1 MDIIHG
7 KLKPVLEKI
16 RSSRIAAQTGT
27 ESQFVTKNGMSFLEM
42 KYNLMLSYCSL
53 ISFYIL
59 LKLEGKDVSGHP
71 VVERL
76 LHLKLLLEKLRPL
89 DLKMQYQVDK
99 MVRTAV
105 LEQTDGRPLAG
116 QAKDLSYKPNVTMME
131 GDDDNEEEASNEEEE
146 DSDDAD
152 QEQQDDDDDSEQ
164 GPQ

>member
-1 MDIIHG
+1 
-7 KLKPVLEKI
+7 
-16 RSSRIAAQTGT
+16 
-27 ESQFVTKNGMSFLEM
+27 MSFLEM

-116 QAKDLSYKPNVTMME
+116 
-131 GDDDNEEEASNEEEE
+131 
-146 DSDDAD
+146 
-152 QEQQDDDDDSEQ
+152 
-164 GPQ
+164 